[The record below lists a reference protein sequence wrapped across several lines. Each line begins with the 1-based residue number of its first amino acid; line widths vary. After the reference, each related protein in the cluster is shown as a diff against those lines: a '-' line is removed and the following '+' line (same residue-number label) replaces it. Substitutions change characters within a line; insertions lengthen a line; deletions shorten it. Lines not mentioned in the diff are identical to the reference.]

1 VAEADRRIITI
12 LFADLSGFTSL
23 TEQLDP
29 ERVRQF
35 VARCLD
41 PLCES
46 VTRWGGFVDK
56 FIGDCVMALFGAPVA
71 YENEEERAIRAAL
84 DMHASLHRWW
94 TEAGAEFAE
103 SDDPLQ
109 LRIGINTGSV
119 VTGVFS
125 GGGARNYTAVGDAV
139 NVAARLQTACEPGE
153 ILIGST
159 TCEPTRHIFEFGDE
173 LILQV
178 RGKQEP
184 VVASKVLGTRPERGR
199 QRGFKG
205 RRTPFI
211 GRDAELGTLR
221 AHWDPVQEG
230 EVRYCLVHGPPG
242 IGKSRLVLE
251 LLESEHVPPD
261 RVTFARSYPYA
272 SSTPWE
278 AIAELLR
285 NLHAEPADRGPADAA
300 LSIVERAALPWSPEE
315 RALLAVALGAPASET
330 SELGGYGSQE
340 IRERVADA
348 AVRAL
353 DIGVREP
360 RILVLEDLHWADQA
374 TLDVLASLPER
385 LPQSPV
391 LLVLVTRT
399 PLPSETRLA
408 RLLQSLEEQMQVPP
422 LSREESRVFIDA
434 VLGEHCLPGPFV
446 RRTLEHAEGN
456 PLFLEEM
463 LKSLADRGLIHSVD
477 GIWEATGDLSGV
489 EIPDSVESLLS
500 TRIDGLSSS
509 TKRVLQY
516 ASIVGRHFWSG
527 VLADVLAQQP
537 VDAELEEL
545 LQGEIVK
552 SLPESVVDGER
563 EYMFEN
569 LLLQEVAYRGLL
581 RGLRA
586 ELHGGV
592 ARWLER
598 QLLARSS
605 ESDELIAYHYERST
619 HRPLA
624 APYLE
629 RSAMRARAQGALPD
643 ALDLLERAHSA
654 SQDDDEQFALL
665 CITEDVVAGMG
676 DSERWQEVL
685 KELRKLADRRG
696 DPESKA
702 EAGYRYARALLAR
715 GKLAAAKR
723 EGQHALR
730 LVRQGDGAG
739 PLGALHSLLGRV
751 AHLWGDYPTAR
762 SHYEA
767 ALPLHQAA
775 GDRWSE
781 LELLDRLGL
790 VEVDLDDFWRS
801 LDYFDEVLQRARE
814 HGHRIMELRVLAHR
828 ATALRWLGLY
838 ESAEA
843 SAREALELAG
853 QLGTGSAMATGEM
866 TLGFVLAAAGQAEE
880 ARALLLSA
888 AARAREA
895 GRPALEAR
903 TWLTL
908 SERAEGE
915 EAERCASKA
924 RELSARTGLVH
935 IDILARARQTEL
947 ALGRGDV
954 DAADRL
960 STTALRRMRRHGSIQ
975 GPEEVVVYAR
985 ARAVSAL
992 GRTEEAESLLK
1003 EAREILREKAVRIP
1017 DPEARRHFLAVDPN
1031 PEILGETGF
1040 AALAEWT
1047 SSEES
1052 TAKAAQDTSR
1062 KPQGHTS
1069 THLPHFSHSSSDS
1082 VK

>member
-1 VAEADRRIITI
+1 VAEADRRIITV

-84 DMHASLHRWW
+84 DMHTSLHRWW
-94 TEAGAEFAE
+94 QEAGAEFAE
-103 SDDPLQ
+103 SGGPLQ
-109 LRIGINTGSV
+109 LRIGINTGPV

-125 GGGARNYTAVGDAV
+125 GGGARNYTAVGDTV
-139 NVAARLQTACEPGE
+139 NVASRLQTACEPGD
-153 ILIGST
+153 ILVGST
-159 TCEPTRHIFEFGDE
+159 TFEPTRHIFEFGDE
-173 LILQV
+173 QTLRV
-178 RGKQEP
+178 RGKQAP
-184 VVASKVLGTRPERGR
+184 VVARKVMGLRPERGR
-199 QRGFKG
+199 QRGFGG

-221 AHWDPVQEG
+221 AHWTGVQG
-230 EVRYCLVHGPPG
+230 GDVRYCLVHGPPG

-251 LLESEHVPPD
+251 LLESERVPPEH
-261 RVTFARSYPYA
+261 VTFGRSYPYA

-278 AIAELLR
+278 TIAELLR
-285 NLHAEPADRGPADAA
+285 NLHGELADREPAEVAQS
-300 LSIVERAALPWSPEE
+300 LVERAGLSWSQEE
-315 RALLAVALGAPASET
+315 QAALAVALGSPASGLP
-330 SELGGYGSQE
+330 ELVGYGSPE
-340 IRERVADA
+340 IRARVADA

-353 DIGVREP
+353 DIGAAEP

-374 TLDVLASLPER
+374 TLDLLASLPAR
-385 LPQSPV
+385 LPRSPV
-391 LLVLVTRT
+391 FLVLVTRT

-408 RLLQSLEEQMQVPP
+408 RLLESLPEQMQVPP
-422 LSREESRVFIDA
+422 LSRDESRAFIDA
-434 VLGEHCLPGPFV
+434 VLGEHGLPAPFV
-446 RRTLEHAEGN
+446 GRTLEHAEGN

-463 LKSLADRGLIHSVD
+463 LKSLADRGLIHSED
-477 GIWEATGDLSGV
+477 GVWQATGDLSGV
-489 EIPDSVESLLS
+489 EIPDTVESLLS

-563 EYMFEN
+563 EYRFEN
-569 LLLQEVAYRGLL
+569 LLLQEVAYQGLL

-598 QLLARSS
+598 QLPARSS
-605 ESDELIAYHYERST
+605 ESDELIAFHYERST

-629 RSAMRARAQGALPD
+629 RAAMRARAQGALPD
-643 ALDLLERAHSA
+643 ALDLLERAYAA
-654 SQDDDEQFALL
+654 SQEDDERFALL
-665 CITEDVVAGMG
+665 CITEDVVAAMG
-676 DSERWQEVL
+676 DSERWEEVV
-685 KELRKLADRRG
+685 KELRKLADLRG
-696 DPESKA
+696 DPESRA

-723 EGQHALR
+723 EGARALE
-730 LVRQGDGAG
+730 LVREADGSG

-775 GDRWSE
+775 GDRWAE

-814 HGHRIMELRVLAHR
+814 HGHRMMELRVLAHR

-853 QLGTGSAMATGEM
+853 QLDTVSAAATGEM
-866 TLGFVLAAAGQAEE
+866 TLGFVLAAAGKSEE
-880 ARALLLSA
+880 ARTLLLSA
-888 AARAREA
+888 AERAHEA

-903 TWLTL
+903 TWLSL
-908 SERAEGE
+908 SELAEGE
-915 EAERCASKA
+915 EAERWAAKA

-947 ALGRGDV
+947 ALERGDT
-954 DAADRL
+954 DGADRL
-960 STTALRRMRRHGSIQ
+960 SMTALRRMRRHGSIQ
-975 GPEEVVVYAR
+975 GPEEAVVWAR
-985 ARAVSAL
+985 ARAVAAL
-992 GRTEEAESLLK
+992 GRAEEAESLLE
-1003 EAREILREKAVRIP
+1003 EARDIVREKAYRIP
-1017 DPEARRHFLAVDPN
+1017 DPEARRHFLTVDPN
-1031 PEILGETGF
+1031 PEILGVGAPVKPEKTP
-1040 AALAEWT
+1040 
-1047 SSEES
+1047 
-1052 TAKAAQDTSR
+1052 TAV
-1062 KPQGHTS
+1062 
-1069 THLPHFSHSSSDS
+1069 DS
-1082 VK
+1082 V